1 MGGLICKC
9 LHLSVIHSSLPTVT
23 HSPTHPS
30 SILPVICL
38 PAEKRCSVVVPIQG
52 ESDEAKLQ
60 RLNVQ

>member
-1 MGGLICKC
+1 MGGLIYKF
-9 LHLSVIHSSLPTVT
+9 LHLSVIHSSLPTV
-23 HSPTHPS
+23 HSLTHPS

-38 PAEKRCSVVVPIQG
+38 PAEKQCSMVVPIQG